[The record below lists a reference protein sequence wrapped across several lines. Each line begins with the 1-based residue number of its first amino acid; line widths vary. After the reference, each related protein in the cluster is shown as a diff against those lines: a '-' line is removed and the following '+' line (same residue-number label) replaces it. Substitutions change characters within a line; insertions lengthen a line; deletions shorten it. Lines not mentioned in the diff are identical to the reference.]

1 MAIYP
6 LSEGSPEN
14 PVEHLLKAY
23 DARFAPVR
31 MHVFRHEVKQTNQK
45 KEHRWT
51 DDEAPANLD
60 GKTDVWQ
67 MQVNNPSISRVRC

>member
-14 PVEHLLKAY
+14 PVEYLLKAY

-31 MHVFRHEVKQTNQK
+31 KLLSQHKVKQTDQK
-45 KEHRWT
+45 KEHRWM
-51 DDEAPANLD
+51 DEEAPAKLD
-60 GKTDVWQ
+60 GRTDVWQ
-67 MQVNNPSISRVRC
+67 M